1 MNRVV
6 VGLIALGLGAASVG
20 RLAYAQ
26 DAGSPVITNAD
37 GSYVVSSDRGTTS
50 TIDANG
56 RDVVYGDITTGPGGV
71 ILGLPTPT
79 PAPSDGG
86 NGGGRN
92 SDAPNL
98 HPTADDTDG
107 DNLSNELEAQFGT
120 DPSNPDSDNDG
131 VADGD
136 EVNIYHT
143 DPTKFDTDGDGHG
156 DGEELFWL
164 HTDPLDR
171 QFAAAQP
178 IDRRPDGRPDRA
190 DKRQAT
196 RLQAIRAQAAARRSG
211 FGGQQGD
218 VQSSEHAGRDVR
230 RFRLLVRRPER
241 LRSGRAHAR
250 PTQRWC
256 NRSIPT
262 ATASLAKDDG
272 IAQYRPDSERR
283 RGCNVPRAPLARP
296 FEVRSQSAYDGKLT
310 PHGRSRCPC
319 CCYRSHGRCRTE
331 ILHATRAG
339 REAKGRCSRRRSVH

>member
-164 HTDPLDR
+164 HTDPLVAD
-171 QFAAAQP
+171 A
-178 IDRRPDGRPDRA
+178 PDS
-190 DKRQAT
+190 QA
-196 RLQAIRAQAAARRSG
+196 SG
-211 FGGQQGD
+211 DQGTGDQGTGGETSGDQGSGGQQGD
-218 VQSSEHAGRDVR
+218 AQSSEQPVATCSDFASWYDAQNAYEAAGRTNADPA
-230 RFRLLVRRPER
+230 LV
-241 LRSGRAHAR
+241 
-250 PTQRWC
+250 Q
-256 NRSIPT
+256 
-262 ATASLAKDDG
+262 SLDPDGNG
-272 IAQYRPDSERR
+272 IACE
-283 RGCNVPRAPLARP
+283 GMM
-296 FEVRSQSAYDGKLT
+296 E
-310 PHGRSRCPC
+310 
-319 CCYRSHGRCRTE
+319 
-331 ILHATRAG
+331 
-339 REAKGRCSRRRSVH
+339 

>member
-6 VGLIALGLGAASVG
+6 VGLIALGLGAASSG
-20 RLAYAQ
+20 RLVLAQ

-56 RDVVYGDITTGPGGV
+56 HDVVYGDITTGPGGV

-79 PAPSDGG
+79 PAASDGG
-86 NGGGRN
+86 NGGN

-107 DNLSNELEAQFGT
+107 DNLSNELEAQYGT

-164 HTDPLDR
+164 HTDPLDPNSP
-171 QFAAAQP
+171 ASQP
-178 IDRRPDGRPDRA
+178 AGD
-190 DKRQAT
+190 QA
-196 RLQAIRAQAAARRSG
+196 SG
-211 FGGQQGD
+211 DQSSGDQGVGGETSGDQGSGGQQGD
-218 VQSSEHAGRDVR
+218 AQSSEQPV
-230 RFRLLVRRPER
+230 
-241 LRSGRAHAR
+241 
-250 PTQRWC
+250 
-256 NRSIPT
+256 
-262 ATASLAKDDG
+262 ATCGD
-272 IAQYRPDSERR
+272 
-283 RGCNVPRAPLARP
+283 
-296 FEVRSQSAYDGKLT
+296 
-310 PHGRSRCPC
+310 
-319 CCYRSHGRCRTE
+319 
-331 ILHATRAG
+331 
-339 REAKGRCSRRRSVH
+339 